1 MLVYGTFQWLSAEP
15 SESDRRS
22 KKKVKFQALDPK
34 KRKGKQAPEQAP
46 EESEPDT
53 ADEAND
59 GAQEWMFIS
68 YPVIP
73 IPWPIG
79 LKRQDY
85 FRIYFLWI
93 SWMHPCRNTNLWRSL
108 VMPCWPK
115 SISWMSCLASWM
127 KRWNKMSLA
136 HTVTESTSG
145 WLRFKITFSE
155 TTCVHYSIHYEMM
168 ASTVALAL
176 QIRENKSSGP

>member
-1 MLVYGTFQWLSAEP
+1 M
-15 SESDRRS
+15 
-22 KKKVKFQALDPK
+22 DPK

-85 FRIYFLWI
+85 FRIYIFFVDFLNAP
-93 SWMHPCRNTNLWRSL
+93 MQEYESL
-108 VMPCWPK
+108 KKFGDAMLTKVNK
-115 SISWMSCLASWM
+115 LNELSGKLDEAM
-127 KRWNKMSLA
+127 KQDESSPHRDRVNK
-136 HTVTESTSG
+136 
-145 WLRFKITFSE
+145 WLT
-155 TTCVHYSIHYEMM
+155 
-168 ASTVALAL
+168 
-176 QIRENKSSGP
+176 